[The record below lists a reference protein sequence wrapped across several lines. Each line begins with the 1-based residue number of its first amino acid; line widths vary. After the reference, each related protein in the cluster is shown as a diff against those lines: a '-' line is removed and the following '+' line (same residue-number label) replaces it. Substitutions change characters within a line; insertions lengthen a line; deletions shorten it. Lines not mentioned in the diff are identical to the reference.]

1 MQCKRECDP
10 YPAPRRRGD
19 PAGVRRG
26 QPPDCGDTPGG
37 AQRDRQPDAVRLRCG
52 RQSDRDHGQPGAQDP
67 HCLRPAQPGDPAH
80 RAGWRRAAHDL

>member
-1 MQCKRECDP
+1 MSPEWKHHP

-37 AQRDRQPDAVRLRCG
+37 AQRDRQPDGVWLRRG
-52 RQSDRDHGQPGAQDP
+52 GQSNRDHGQLWCSPVQKGK
-67 HCLRPAQPGDPAH
+67 
-80 RAGWRRAAHDL
+80 RRRSG